1 MPKERT
7 QFARGLDSG
16 IRDLVAS
23 VGMQPQQA
31 VATARDEACKRLIRD
46 GVRREL
52 WYISRIVWYIC
63 MYLV

>member
-16 IRDLVAS
+16 ICDFVAS
-23 VGMQPQQA
+23 GGMQPQQA
-31 VATARDEACKRLIRD
+31 VATARDEACKRRIRD

-52 WYISRIVWYIC
+52 WYISRIV
-63 MYLV
+63 

>member
-16 IRDLVAS
+16 ICDFVAS
-23 VGMQPQQA
+23 GGMQPQQA
-31 VATARDEACKRLIRD
+31 VAAARDEARDRLIRD

-52 WYISRIVWYIC
+52 WYICRV
-63 MYLV
+63 V